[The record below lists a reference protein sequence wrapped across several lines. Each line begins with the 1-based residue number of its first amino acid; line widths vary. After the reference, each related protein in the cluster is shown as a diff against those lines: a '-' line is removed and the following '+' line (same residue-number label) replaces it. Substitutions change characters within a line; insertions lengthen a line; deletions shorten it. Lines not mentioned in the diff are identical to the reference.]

1 MVTRVNVVR
10 NVVRYYF
17 GMDLP
22 PGGDQVY
29 VSGQELYRFCR
40 VDPRLLEPEAVSGPG
55 RAP

>member
-17 GMDLP
+17 GRDLP

-40 VDPRLLEPEAVSGPG
+40 VDPRLLGPEAVSGPG